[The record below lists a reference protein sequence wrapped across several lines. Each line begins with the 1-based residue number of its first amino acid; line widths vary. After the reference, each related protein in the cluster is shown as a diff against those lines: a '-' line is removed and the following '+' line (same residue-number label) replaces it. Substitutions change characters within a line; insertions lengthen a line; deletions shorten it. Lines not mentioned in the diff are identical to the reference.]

1 MFSSRS
7 KTSSAVMMTPERQWM
22 PLEGRRPPPSTETM
36 LLATRSTSSAAW
48 SENARRGLPGST
60 MMISRQAKI
69 ACWRYDVDTN
79 SLLLAEWLV
88 SDFPR
93 QSAPKLQWLGGPHE
107 PLNEVR

>member
-7 KTSSAVMMTPERQWM
+7 KTSSAVTMTPERQWM
-22 PLEGRRPPPSTETM
+22 PLEGHRPPPSTETM

-60 MMISRQAKI
+60 MIISLQGKI
-69 ACWRYDVDTN
+69 ACSRYDIDK
-79 SLLLAEWLV
+79 WLV

-93 QSAPKLQWLGGPHE
+93 AAASKLQWLGGPHE